1 MTSRAARPSQIP
13 PPVAALIDERL
24 QGAACAKRAP
34 AFDAEIDGESEQE
47 RSHRL
52 ALAARICH
60 GCQVRTACKQ
70 AALEQGEPQ
79 GLWGGVPFGEPR
91 RPGQKGTAA

>member
-1 MTSRAARPSQIP
+1 MTRRASRLPRTPDLLVSI
-13 PPVAALIDERL
+13 IDDRL
-24 QGAACAKRAP
+24 HGAACAKRAP

-52 ALAARICH
+52 TLAARICH

-70 AALEQGEPQ
+70 AALEQHEPL

-91 RPGQKGTAA
+91 RPGRKDTAA